1 MDRLGPATALARR
14 LRGSAGLFKVGLQLF
29 SAEGPRAVTTLA
41 GLGFEIFLDLKFHDI
56 PNTVA
61 GAVAAAAALPKVRLI
76 NVHALGGLQMMR
88 AARDAVSG
96 LRKRPALLGVTILTS
111 MDAPEMR
118 RAGISG
124 TPAKRAVE
132 LAKLVKL
139 AGLDGVVA
147 SGNEALAIR
156 RACGPDF
163 LIVVPGVR
171 PASADV
177 NDQARVTTPTQAI
190 QAGADYLVVGRP
202 ITGDKNPREAAL
214 RIAKEISYGELPR
227 LTWRARS
234 CAFCRVFRSGAGP
247 VRACYTDP
255 WFTHNPGDFAERP
268 GRERQVPHVGQPNA
282 FVDYRDRHFGAIWR
296 AKDS

>member
-1 MDRLGPATALARR
+1 LDVDRLGPATALARR

-29 SAEGPRAVTTLA
+29 SAEGPRAVRTLA

-61 GAVAAAAALPKVRLI
+61 GAVAAAASLPKVRLL
-76 NVHALGGLQMMR
+76 NVHALGGLEMMR

-111 MDAPEMR
+111 MDAPELR
-118 RAGISG
+118 RVGISG

-132 LAKLVKL
+132 LAKLVKS

-156 RACGPDF
+156 HECGPRF

-171 PASADV
+171 PTSADLH
-177 NDQARVTTPTQAI
+177 DQARVTTPAQAI

-202 ITGDKNPREAAL
+202 ITGAEDPPRAA
-214 RIAKEISYGELPR
+214 RAIAKEIAR
-227 LTWRARS
+227 THRAL
-234 CAFCRVFRSGAGP
+234 ASGVSA
-247 VRACYTDP
+247 T
-255 WFTHNPGDFAERP
+255 
-268 GRERQVPHVGQPNA
+268 
-282 FVDYRDRHFGAIWR
+282 
-296 AKDS
+296 